1 MTNLFNKKT
10 KIKISENKVFGI
22 EIENQTI
29 TKNKI
34 PRILDESFQY
44 INIKGLQEEG
54 IFRKNGSKKNILEL
68 KNMFDSDKEQI
79 FLDNN
84 IDVHEGNFLFFL
96 FFNFLKVTGLV
107 KLYFRELPIPLFP
120 FEIFLNLLD
129 FYKNLLIEDGFF
141 FFFFI

>member
-84 IDVHEGNFLFFL
+84 IDVHEGNFFL
-96 FFNFLKVTGLV
+96 FL
-107 KLYFRELPIPLFP
+107 
-120 FEIFLNLLD
+120 IF
-129 FYKNLLIEDGFF
+129 
-141 FFFFI
+141 